1 MRTRVKVCGITRP
14 EDGVEA
20 ARCGADAV
28 GLVFY
33 AGSPRAVDIDGA
45 RAIIEVL
52 PPFVTTV
59 ALFVDPS
66 TQTVAEVLKALP
78 IDLIQFHGDEAPS
91 FCNQFERPYIKAVRM
106 RDGIDLDEVARRYGS
121 ARGLLLD
128 TYRPGIAGGTGE
140 TFDWDQAPREFH
152 MPIVLAG
159 GLTPENV
166 AAAVRQVKPY
176 GVDVSGGV
184 EADKGIK
191 DAGKIAAF
199 MRGVNS
205 VEID

>member
-106 RDGIDLDEVARRYGS
+106 RDGIDLDEVARRYGC
-121 ARGLLLD
+121 AQGLLLD

-140 TFDWDQAPREFH
+140 TFDWLHAPRDFH

-166 AAAVRQVKPY
+166 AAAVQQVRPY